1 MKKLLLRILFI
12 LIIMQPGM
20 ASAANISVFG
30 DLLVWHASQETA
42 STWANVISKP
52 QSNTVDF
59 DAANVDFNWDLG
71 FRGGVVYEPNSTA
84 RELGVYWTYFPTKS
98 SSSFRVGEQI
108 VIPEFFSGFI
118 SQNLFFG
125 ANINWQLIMNM
136 FDIELG
142 KKLNLGQGLNIRPTI
157 GIKTGTINQ
166 SISSE
171 WDAVIY
177 TATENLKHNFF
188 GIGPSFGIDS
198 KWNLYKNVSLIGD
211 FAIAFMW
218 GDWKIKDTYTR
229 PEALF
234 GIVTPT
240 TITTS
245 MNKIQLGTM
254 MFDYFLGLE
263 WAHHGKFNVM
273 LQIGYEMQLWTN
285 QLRIPTFQQ
294 LPVHGDLTL
303 QGGTC
308 HIRIDL

>member
-1 MKKLLLRILFI
+1 MKKLLLHILFI
-12 LIIMQPGM
+12 VIIVHPLK
-20 ASAANISVFG
+20 AAAAEISVFG

-42 STWANVISKP
+42 STWANIISKP
-52 QSNTVDF
+52 QSKTVDF

-71 FRGGVVYEPNSTA
+71 FRGGVIYKPEHVA
-84 RELGVYWTYFPTKS
+84 RELGFYWTYFPAKS
-98 SSSFRVGEQI
+98 TNNFNVGEQI
-108 VIPEFFSGFI
+108 VIPEFFSGFV

-125 ANINWQLIMNM
+125 ANINWQIIMNM
-136 FDIELG
+136 FDLELG
-142 KKLNLGQGLNIRPTI
+142 KKLNLGQGLIIRPTI

-166 SISSE
+166 TIKSE
-171 WDAVIY
+171 WDAIVY
-177 TATENLKHNFF
+177 TATEDLKHNFF
-188 GIGPSFGIDS
+188 GIGPSFSIDS
-198 KWNLYKNVSLIGD
+198 KWNLYKNISLIGD
-211 FAIAFMW
+211 FAAAFMW
-218 GDWKIKDTYTR
+218 GNWKVNDTYTR

-245 MNKIQLGTM
+245 MSKMQLGTM
-254 MFDYFLGLE
+254 MFDYFMGVE
-263 WAHHGKFNVM
+263 WTHRGKFDVI
-273 LQIGYEMQLWTN
+273 LQIGYEMQLWSN